1 MRCCDKVR
9 PGYRKVNAPLFPL
22 ADNLHYCFDSR
33 VWVPASHAV
42 TTLRMTAFL
51 LLFSLDTSAILFYKR
66 HSESW
71 PQCQVDGH
79 TLYSYLEIEIVEK
92 QSPGQMSLSTWQFKN
107 STCCKRAHTHTH
119 TFRIMAV
126 ASELAFLKKKKKHR
140 KKEEKN
146 WPPSHISF
154 ATSLFLVWL

>member
-1 MRCCDKVR
+1 MPKYWLFKWRVTESTVNFVRCFMRRCDKVR

-107 STCCKRAHTHTH
+107 STCYKRAHTHTH
-119 TFRIMAV
+119 FSNYGSSLRTG
-126 ASELAFLKKKKKHR
+126 LLKKKKK
-140 KKEEKN
+140 KK
-146 WPPSHISF
+146 
-154 ATSLFLVWL
+154 T